1 MKTAVHDH
9 QDKLVACSRR
19 QLWFALGAV
28 LVLAAAAVG
37 LLAFPGAEAPAR
49 LFSLLPI
56 VIVLAVA
63 ALKTGGGRGAPTS
76 AEVRALVD
84 DELRQASQQKAS
96 RNGFL
101 AVLAAQVVLAP
112 GLAWLSTPYPVAL
125 MAVLTIATGLTV
137 FLGSLLY
144 HDR

>member
-1 MKTAVHDH
+1 MS
-9 QDKLVACSRR
+9 CRNS
-19 QLWFALGAV
+19 
-28 LVLAAAAVG
+28 
-37 LLAFPGAEAPAR
+37 
-49 LFSLLPI
+49 
-56 VIVLAVA
+56 
-63 ALKTGGGRGAPTS
+63 GAPTS

-112 GLAWLSTPYPVAL
+112 ALAWLSTPYPVAL

-137 FLGSLLY
+137 FLASLLY

>member
-9 QDKLVACSRR
+9 QDKLVAFSRR

-28 LVLAAAAVG
+28 LVLAAVAVG

-63 ALKTGGGRGAPTS
+63 ALKTGGGAPTS
-76 AEVRALVD
+76 AELRALVD

-137 FLGSLLY
+137 FLASLLY